1 MNDSDTEFK
10 AEEEIT
16 QAGNTQDTTLTT
28 PETNLHVGPSDNQS
42 NKAEKSK
49 KEELWKWSKKVKV
62 TRKEECHLVPE
73 VQPSLNGTVSPIEM
87 FSLVTGLEKLPE
99 LIAEQSNIYAH
110 QNGRN
115 FTVTKKELKAFLR
128 INFVMAINML
138 HTIAEYW
145 RVDNLIGNDGIQN
158 TMIWNRFC
166 EILQNLHFAD

>member
-1 MNDSDTEFK
+1 M
-10 AEEEIT
+10 
-16 QAGNTQDTTLTT
+16 
-28 PETNLHVGPSDNQS
+28 
-42 NKAEKSK
+42 
-49 KEELWKWSKKVKV
+49 
-62 TRKEECHLVPE
+62 PE

-158 TMIWNRFC
+158 TMI
-166 EILQNLHFAD
+166 